1 MAISASAGMSQTIGE
16 AFYVYRNDGMIN
28 TFYRSEI
35 DSISFSYYD
44 ADSVLYDEIVSQV
57 VYTPDSIFQIPLAII
72 DSVGFV
78 TPETKYKPDV
88 IRLEGVIRNYIL
100 GSDSLTVFF
109 RSDTPSDILPK
120 VGDKLVTTEMSKVFA
135 GGFIGQVEEIEQNG
149 DTIFLNCDVIG
160 IEEVFECFYYST
172 NGKSQGN
179 PQTARAI
186 EWDWNNYYAPGPFA
200 FSFTSFLD
208 ANFTPIDCPFKISP
222 KLDVAIAP
230 TFMGKGSI
238 IVHPLRG
245 VVINMDI
252 KQHTSFTMDMV
263 VSGEKNVKRDFAPEF
278 MPMYPILPF
287 VYIYGDVGFFIEA
300 NIKLAL
306 EEHLNQ
312 SLDYNIHYEASYLPI
327 PPLPITTSI
336 PKFKITN
343 VNLTTEHNTKF
354 MADGYIAGGIFGEI
368 GIVPFLTKHIAKAG
382 FRFEGGIKLGGDVI
396 IYNSDG
402 MNSLSSTSP
411 YERLKSG
418 ELYVKP
424 FCRVG
429 MGARLLG
436 VGKGEVN
443 LFEKDWDLGRFK
455 LVPDFT
461 NTKLTRNEDNPS
473 TLIATTTA
481 FGSTIFP
488 CSLGFKMFDGAEND
502 GFKGIYSHS
511 YLGITGEPETY
522 WDSFSLMP
530 LIKNYSVY
538 PTVDLFGIEML
549 ASPSAELK
557 TILKPI
563 TLHVEDITDT
573 TAKVWGRIDGY
584 ELIDETMTFGLGYEE
599 VGGAGTVSYDASSID
614 ENGTFSVE
622 FMALKP
628 NTTYKYFA
636 YLKIGGETYYGE
648 DKEFTTKNEEN
659 REAYYVYN
667 STDCTTTLYYDGMR
681 QKRYGQLYSFGNC
694 YCPYESVKVIFDSSF
709 SNYYPKNF
717 TFNSHSWNHS
727 KLQIIENIEYLN
739 TDSIFY
745 MDRMFWNCSSLKSLD
760 LSNFNTSNAVSMS
773 GMFTGCSSLTSLDL
787 RSFNTF
793 NVTNMSYMFR
803 GCSSLKNINLS
814 SFNTENVTLMGKNH
828 WSDLTGGMFEGC
840 SSLTSL
846 DLSSFNTSNVTD
858 MYRMFYGC
866 SSLKILNLSYF
877 DTSNVQD
884 MEQMFSRCA
893 SLTSLDLSNFNTASV
908 KYMNGVNIG
917 MFFACSSLT
926 TLDLSSFDTSNI
938 SDMGGFFRSCTSLRT
953 IYARDWKP
961 RGNSSLMFDGCINLV
976 GGQGTKIGKN
986 LYGYDENGNP
996 LYYYC
1001 SDDGTAAHIDSGM
1014 DNPGLFTAE

>member
-28 TFYRSEI
+28 TFFRSEI

-44 ADSVLYDEIVSQV
+44 TDSVLYDEIVSQV

-109 RSDTPSDILPK
+109 LSDTPSDILPK
-120 VGDKLVTTEMSKVFA
+120 IGDKLVTTEMSKVFA

-172 NGKSQGN
+172 NGKPQGN

-252 KQHTSFTMDMV
+252 KQHTSFTMDMA

-327 PPLPITTSI
+327 SPLPITTSI

-573 TAKVWGRIDGY
+573 TAKVWGRIEGY

-636 YLKIGGETYYGE
+636 YLKIGGETDYGE
-648 DKEFTTKNEEN
+648 DKEFTTKNSLCPDN
-659 REAYYVYN
+659 HHPHAINLGLPSGTKWCCYN
-667 STDCTTTLYYDGMR
+667 VGASTPEGYGGSYAWGETSEKSEYNHVTYAFFTGEDTYGDGYYD
-681 QKRYGQLYSFGNC
+681 
-694 YCPYESVKVIFDSSF
+694 
-709 SNYYPKNF
+709 KNF
-717 TFNSHSWNHS
+717 SIVDIGTDDIAGTSYDVAHVCMGANWRMPSIE
-727 KLQIIENIEYLN
+727 QIRELY
-739 TDSIFY
+739 D
-745 MDRMFWNCSSLKSLD
+745 NCSHQYTQLNGVTGILV
-760 LSNFNTSNAVSMS
+760 TGPS
-773 GMFTGCSSLTSLDL
+773 GNQIFLPAAGIRWD
-787 RSFNTF
+787 N
-793 NVTNMSYMFR
+793 
-803 GCSSLKNINLS
+803 
-814 SFNTENVTLMGKNH
+814 
-828 WSDLTGGMFEGC
+828 
-840 SSLTSL
+840 
-846 DLSSFNTSNVTD
+846 
-858 MYRMFYGC
+858 
-866 SSLKILNLSYF
+866 ILN
-877 DTSNVQD
+877 
-884 MEQMFSRCA
+884 
-893 SLTSLDLSNFNTASV
+893 
-908 KYMNGVNIG
+908 
-917 MFFACSSLT
+917 FADSEGNYWSS
-926 TLDLSSFDTSNI
+926 TLDSRDNFH
-938 SDMGGFFRSCTSLRT
+938 
-953 IYARDWKP
+953 ARALYFNEILWDWYV
-961 RGNSSLMFDGCINLV
+961 GNYSYRFCGHSVRAVC
-976 GGQGTKIGKN
+976 
-986 LYGYDENGNP
+986 P
-996 LYYYC
+996 
-1001 SDDGTAAHIDSGM
+1001 
-1014 DNPGLFTAE
+1014 